1 MSDTPQ
7 EPVKDAEWRSK
18 KYLKLSDEEII
29 ELSLKQLNDK
39 DRLYL
44 KKELDYRNLG
54 ERAERAKLD
63 AVKKVMRSKQWWK
76 YIPLLFALFF
86 LIKRMMGP

>member
-1 MSDTPQ
+1 MPNSSQ
-7 EPVKDAEWRSK
+7 EPIKDAEWRSK

-54 ERAERAKLD
+54 EKAEKAKLD
-63 AVKKVMRSKQWWK
+63 ATKKVMRAKQWWK
-76 YIPLLFALFF
+76 YLPLLFALFF

>member
-1 MSDTPQ
+1 MSDITP

-29 ELSLKQLNDK
+29 ELSLKKLNDK

-44 KKELDYRNLG
+44 QKEIDYRNLG
-54 ERAERAKLD
+54 ERAQKAKLD
-63 AVKKVMRSKQWWK
+63 ETKKVMRSKAWWK
-76 YIPLLFALFF
+76 YIPMLFALFF